1 MSSCICNRNVV
12 AIPKVLFKTKT
23 GMELTINHQIYF
35 FDQELSSLEELVL
48 FKTKGQIKGVA
59 VALNQRVIPKS
70 QWSETKLNNQDNILL
85 LTATQG
91 G

>member
-1 MSSCICNRNVV
+1 
-12 AIPKVLFKTKT
+12 
-23 GMELTINHQIYF
+23 MELTINHQIYF

-70 QWSETKLNNQDNILL
+70 QWSETKIHNQDNILL

>member
-1 MSSCICNRNVV
+1 
-12 AIPKVLFKTKT
+12 
-23 GMELTINHQIYF
+23 MELTINHQIYF

-59 VALNQRVIPKS
+59 VALNQRVIPKP

>member
-1 MSSCICNRNVV
+1 
-12 AIPKVLFKTKT
+12 
-23 GMELTINHQIYF
+23 MELTINHQIYY

-48 FKTKGQIKGVA
+48 LKTKGQTKGVA

-70 QWSETKLNNQDNILL
+70 QWSETKIQNQDNILL

>member
-1 MSSCICNRNVV
+1 
-12 AIPKVLFKTKT
+12 
-23 GMELTINHQIYF
+23 MELTVNHQIYF
-35 FDQELSSLEELVL
+35 FEQEISSLEELVL
-48 FKTKGQIKGVA
+48 LKTKGQVKGVA

-70 QWSETKLNNQDNILL
+70 QWSETKIHNQDNILL

>member
-1 MSSCICNRNVV
+1 
-12 AIPKVLFKTKT
+12 
-23 GMELTINHQIYF
+23 MELTINHQIYF

-48 FKTKGQIKGVA
+48 FKTKGQVKGIA

>member
-1 MSSCICNRNVV
+1 
-12 AIPKVLFKTKT
+12 
-23 GMELTINHQIYF
+23 MELTINHQIYY

-48 FKTKGQIKGVA
+48 FKTKGQTKGVA

-70 QWSETKLNNQDNILL
+70 QWSETKIQNQDNILL

>member
-1 MSSCICNRNVV
+1 
-12 AIPKVLFKTKT
+12 
-23 GMELTINHQIYF
+23 MELTINHQIYF

>member
-1 MSSCICNRNVV
+1 
-12 AIPKVLFKTKT
+12 
-23 GMELTINHQIYF
+23 MELTINHQIYF

-59 VALNQRVIPKS
+59 VALNQRVVPKS

>member
-1 MSSCICNRNVV
+1 
-12 AIPKVLFKTKT
+12 
-23 GMELTINHQIYF
+23 MELTVNHQIYF
-35 FDQELSSLEELVL
+35 FEQELSSLEELVL
-48 FKTKGQIKGVA
+48 LKTKGQVKGVA

-70 QWSETKLNNQDNILL
+70 QWSETKIYNQDNILL